1 MITPLKRKKFDE
13 LIPAVPTA
21 DQYQYYWGNG
31 QDLFRRI
38 LISVALLVVFTL
50 IYNRVNDNSP
60 NSFVALMVFVCA
72 ALGGMY
78 WMLEP
83 VLIAVGRNA
92 KLRRFS
98 NCGFWQAQV
107 LDVYLSEE
115 VLSKQETVDSRGR
128 LDVSYNTESF
138 FNVELGDRTGF
149 ITTIRVP
156 MRREYK
162 RIAPKQV
169 VCMLLFS
176 NDRSFSRISKVT
188 TDAFIPKLNIWIS
201 DYPYLRRDVFIDLT
215 RYMFKREQAAVD
227 AERE

>member
-21 DQYQYYWGNG
+21 DQYQYYWGKG

-60 NSFVALMVFVCA
+60 NSFVALMVFVTA

-92 KLRRFS
+92 KLRRLA
-98 NCGFWQAQV
+98 NCGFWQAEV

-115 VLSKQETVDSRGR
+115 VLSKQESVDNRGR

-176 NDRSFSRISKVT
+176 NDRSFSRINKIT
-188 TDAFIPKLNIWIS
+188 TDAYIPKLNIWIS
-201 DYPYLRRDVFIDLT
+201 DYPYLRRDLFLDLT
-215 RYMFKREQAAVD
+215 RYMFKREQAIAD
-227 AERE
+227 AERD